1 VPASVAS
8 GSSLLVGIRPEHVS
22 RAGPGPAAT
31 GVAHVKAPIELL
43 QPTGS
48 RTFATFRLGGTP
60 VLAELQAHDVSRPG
74 EVVELAINLAR
85 ASLFDA
91 TTEQALTPAR

>member
-1 VPASVAS
+1 VPASLPE
-8 GSSLLVGIRPEHVS
+8 GSPILLGIRPEHMS
-22 RAGPGPAAT
+22 RASGPAPTA
-31 GVAHVKAPIELL
+31 GCVRVDAEIELL

-48 RTFATFRLGGTP
+48 RSFATLRLAGTP

-74 EVVELAINLAR
+74 ERIPLDINLNR

-91 TTEQALTPAR
+91 ATEKAL